1 MTAILSAMDQV
12 SFVEETEEIKD
23 FVEEKTNA
31 INQTLLDVKK
41 QLSNISSSGSDM
53 DFYSYTL
60 QDVESD
66 FAKLRLTL
74 NEISSSSTSS
84 NEFGVISANINK
96 MAKSIE
102 QLQINMASHNNATP
116 NLKADFDKLSE
127 DILSL
132 SARTN
137 KILLNSTESQR
148 IMSLSLEDFSRRSTL
163 LENRLNELD
172 NKQIDSRLSLI
183 ENKIDETVSSGKVLQ
198 NVMMYLGEWMDGTS
212 ETISSIYDKSVKAAS
227 VHELLENIK
236 LTAPEQTDLLKVV
249 EERFEEQ
256 QTRIDRLEQKL
267 EKALEML
274 SEYDEN
280 IITAKI
286 DRLDK
291 QLGKLTE
298 NIEKLTAYVDEE

>member
-1 MTAILSAMDQV
+1 
-12 SFVEETEEIKD
+12 
-23 FVEEKTNA
+23 
-31 INQTLLDVKK
+31 
-41 QLSNISSSGSDM
+41 
-53 DFYSYTL
+53 
-60 QDVESD
+60 
-66 FAKLRLTL
+66 
-74 NEISSSSTSS
+74 
-84 NEFGVISANINK
+84 

>member
-1 MTAILSAMDQV
+1 
-12 SFVEETEEIKD
+12 
-23 FVEEKTNA
+23 
-31 INQTLLDVKK
+31 
-41 QLSNISSSGSDM
+41 
-53 DFYSYTL
+53 
-60 QDVESD
+60 
-66 FAKLRLTL
+66 
-74 NEISSSSTSS
+74 
-84 NEFGVISANINK
+84 
-96 MAKSIE
+96 
-102 QLQINMASHNNATP
+102 
-116 NLKADFDKLSE
+116 
-127 DILSL
+127 
-132 SARTN
+132 
-137 KILLNSTESQR
+137 
-148 IMSLSLEDFSRRSTL
+148 
-163 LENRLNELD
+163 
-172 NKQIDSRLSLI
+172 
-183 ENKIDETVSSGKVLQ
+183 
-198 NVMMYLGEWMDGTS
+198 MMYLGEWMDGTS